1 MKKQIKSE
9 SNSWLK
15 LYRKF
20 LDWEW
25 YDDINACR
33 LFIHLLLKAN
43 YKDKK
48 WKGELIKRGSF
59 ITSLG
64 NLSEETGLTVQ
75 QTRSTLNKLIST
87 HEITKHSTSHYTRI
101 TVNNYNEYQ
110 VSNTPNNKP
119 ITNQQQ
125 TNNKPITTTIESIE
139 RKEGIEYIYTSFI
152 KQFNSIV
159 GTSYRGDSRSKKSF
173 SARIKDYSI
182 EEIMKAVTNA
192 SKDKYLMGDNPNGKK
207 YLTPEY
213 ILRENKLEEWLN
225 SAKSSPKYVYK

>member
-25 YDDINACR
+25 YDDINVCR
-33 LFIHLLLKAN
+33 LFIHFLLKAN

-48 WKGELIKRGSF
+48 WRGETIKRGSF

-64 NLSEETGLTVQ
+64 NLSKETGLSVRQ
-75 QTRSTLNKLIST
+75 VRVALNKLIL
-87 HEITKHSTSHYTRI
+87 TKEVTKQSTSSYTRI
-101 TVNNYNEYQ
+101 TITSYEEYQ
-110 VSNTPNNKP
+110 ANDKPNDKRV
-119 ITNQQQ
+119 TNQRQ
-125 TNNKPITTTIESIE
+125 TNDKPMTTTIESIE
-139 RKEGIEYIYTSFI
+139 RKEGIEYMYTSFI

-159 GTSYRGDSRSKKSF
+159 GTSYRGDSKSKKSF

-182 EEIMKAVTNA
+182 KEIIKAVENA